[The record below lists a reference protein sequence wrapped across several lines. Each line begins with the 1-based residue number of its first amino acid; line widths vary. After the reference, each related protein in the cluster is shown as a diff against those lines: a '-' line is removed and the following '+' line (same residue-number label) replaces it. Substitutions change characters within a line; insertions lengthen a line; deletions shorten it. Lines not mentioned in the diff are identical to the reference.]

1 MKNFILSAMAIVS
14 LPVAAQTTN
23 CYTYGNSTSCYT
35 APSHQAVDPNGC
47 GSAATCAMSGYMK
60 ARQQQQQQQIQQ
72 EQLEQLRLQN
82 EQLRLQNRSMQ
93 NRMDTNDSPPRDE
106 RPSETEIKAAYC
118 LGALSNSGHALE
130 VELFQ
135 NYLSGR
141 AVSGVGRSILDASQR
156 QGEVDRD
163 FAMSHKTQCVT
174 QCAQSGKSIDSCAA
188 VCDAQYASDETER
201 QINSCQGANFLL
213 H

>member
-1 MKNFILSAMAIVS
+1 MKNFILSAIAIVS

-35 APSHQAVDPNGC
+35 APTHQAVDPNGC
-47 GSAATCAMSGYMK
+47 GSAVTCAVNGYMK
-60 ARQQQQQQQIQQ
+60 ARQQQQRQQIRQ
-72 EQLEQLRLQN
+72 EELEQLRLQN

-93 NRMDTNDSPPRDE
+93 NQMNPDDSLPHDA

-130 VELFQ
+130 VELFK

-141 AVSGVGRSILDASQR
+141 VVSGVGRSILDASQR
-156 QGEVDRD
+156 QGKVDRD
-163 FAMSHKTQCVT
+163 FAMGHKTQCVT

-201 QINSCQGANFLL
+201 QINSCQGANFLP